1 MRSDGR
7 GAGAAT
13 GLHGENS
20 LVYDAFQRFLHNLP
34 ISYTDL
40 AGAVGVSQPAVSR
53 WASDVTHPS
62 LGEMSTAVD
71 VVRARIHESQRET
84 ERFSE
89 LLRLIEEAMRLYEL
103 EVEGRADAPTSIGI
117 SSASPN
123 DSARSSAWPP
133 ESRGRNHLAAHPSRT
148 RTELSSL
155 LACFNTFGVMHFRH

>member
-1 MRSDGR
+1 MRHFICNYSGSSGLEAR
-7 GAGAAT
+7 VPTWYAAT

-62 LGEMSTAVD
+62 LQEMSTAVD
-71 VVRARIHESQRET
+71 VVRARIHEIQRET

-103 EVEGRADAPTSIGI
+103 EVEGRADIDRHQQRITERLRRAELGL
-117 SSASPN
+117 AS
-123 DSARSSAWPP
+123 
-133 ESRGRNHLAAHPSRT
+133 
-148 RTELSSL
+148 
-155 LACFNTFGVMHFRH
+155 

>member
-1 MRSDGR
+1 MGEARVPTWY
-7 GAGAAT
+7 AAT

-62 LGEMSTAVD
+62 LQEMSTTVY
-71 VVRARIHESQRET
+71 VVRARIEEIQRET

-103 EVEGRADAPTSIGI
+103 EVEGRADIDRHQQRITERLRAELGL
-117 SSASPN
+117 AS
-123 DSARSSAWPP
+123 
-133 ESRGRNHLAAHPSRT
+133 
-148 RTELSSL
+148 
-155 LACFNTFGVMHFRH
+155 

>member
-1 MRSDGR
+1 MGEARVPTWY
-7 GAGAAT
+7 AAT

-20 LVYDAFQRFLHNLP
+20 LVYEAFQKFLHNLP

-71 VVRARIHESQRET
+71 VVRARLDDIQRET

-103 EVEGRADAPTSIGI
+103 EVEGRGDIDRHQQRITERLRAELG
-117 SSASPN
+117 
-123 DSARSSAWPP
+123 
-133 ESRGRNHLAAHPSRT
+133 LA
-148 RTELSSL
+148 
-155 LACFNTFGVMHFRH
+155 